1 MPKLTNHTDQ
11 PITASTGH
19 TIPAEGDLTVS
30 ADTLARIA
38 KEPFIAR
45 HMRAETLTVAYDEPE
60 ANGLT
65 RADLAKMNR
74 SELLDVILAHYDDTV
89 TEADFEGVTV
99 EDKGDDDGLRTIA
112 ARLMFADL

>member
-1 MPKLTNHTDQ
+1 MPKLTNRTDQ

-30 ADTLARIA
+30 AGTLARIA

-60 ANGLT
+60 AKGLS
-65 RADLAKMNR
+65 RADVAKMNR
-74 SELLDVILAHYDDTV
+74 GELLDVILAHYDDSV
-89 TEADFEGVTV
+89 TAEDFKGVNV
-99 EDKGDDDGLRTIA
+99 NDKGDEDGLRTIA
-112 ARLMFADL
+112 ARLLFSDL